1 MRAAA
6 LVAALTDEDDMS
18 PSNDAACAVCGA
30 EHDPE
35 ESPEVD
41 STHLCPTCA
50 ANERALRDEPG
61 ANHEPPA
68 PYRPSRQRACAS
80 W

>member
-1 MRAAA
+1 
-6 LVAALTDEDDMS
+6 MS
-18 PSNDAACAVCGA
+18 PVPDAVCAICGA

-50 ANERALRDEPG
+50 ANERALRDPRRDDPEPLRSYLS
-61 ANHEPPA
+61 A
-68 PYRPSRQRACAS
+68 RMDS
-80 W
+80 

>member
-1 MRAAA
+1 
-6 LVAALTDEDDMS
+6 MS
-18 PSNDAACAVCGA
+18 PVPDAVCAVCGA

-50 ANERALRDEPG
+50 ANERALRDPRG
-61 ANHEPPA
+61 ATQCLLALA
-68 PYRPSRQRACAS
+68 PRAPDLSRTDAPNAET
-80 W
+80 